1 MGIAFG
7 YQHVKLNYH
16 YVRIKQ
22 IEWNAIKEAKA
33 LLRSVFYGPALH
45 NFYSSKNHTRHISH
59 DIFITLNL

>member
-7 YQHVKLNYH
+7 YQHVKLNNH

-45 NFYSSKNHTRHISH
+45 NFCISTSLAISH
-59 DIFITLNL
+59 MTTL